1 MMVKVLPV
9 LLIAGVLAGCAGTP
23 ASEDKQD
30 DSPAAPVQLS
40 CYQARWQAETIQ
52 VVDKRGGQAFWD
64 RYDFMPQIG
73 NVGCR

>member
-1 MMVKVLPV
+1 MVRVLPV
-9 LLIAGVLAGCAGTP
+9 LLMAGVLCGCAGTP
-23 ASEDKQD
+23 ASDQAQD
-30 DSPAAPVQLS
+30 QDPAAPVQLS

-52 VVDKRGGQAFWD
+52 VVDKRSGQAFWD